1 MALKKL
7 FFYKGTF
14 DKTTYNY
21 IDGAIYFDTGT
32 KEIRLGQGGTG
43 NYTVYGSSGNV
54 SDANLN
60 TDDGNVI
67 LTISKVDG
75 TNITLDFSDIAS
87 AKDVSV
93 TFDKLTTRIGNIETA
108 YAAADKDLKKLIE
121 NIIAKNADDGTKKG
135 FNLDY
140 TADKRLNLTYTA
152 GTETTTVSSIDAKE
166 FIKDG
171 MIKGT
176 ALAVADGD
184 GNVSVA
190 IGETNVGISGCTA
203 GHTYIVLLWNIDA
216 GNDATADT
224 DTTAID
230 VTTLIDVYIAGDG
243 ISVNGNK
250 ISVKHDD
257 TLKTDD
263 DGTLGVNFDD
273 DTLKTDDDGTLGVNF
288 GSSIQKTDDVYDT
301 VWQLYTTE

>member
-43 NYTVYGSSGNV
+43 KYTVYGNSGNV

-60 TDDGNVI
+60 TDDGKVI
-67 LTISKVDG
+67 LTISKFDG

-93 TFDKLTTRIGNIETA
+93 TFDKLTTRIGDLEKA
-108 YAAADKDLKKLIE
+108 YEAADKDLQNLIN
-121 NIIAKNADDGTKKG
+121 NIVAKNADDGTKKG
-135 FNLDY
+135 FNLYYDSIN
-140 TADKRLNLTYTA
+140 KLLNLTYTA
-152 GTETTTVSSIDAKE
+152 GTETTTVSSIDAKT

-176 ALAVADGD
+176 ALAVADDD

-203 GHTYIVLLWNIDA
+203 GHTYIVLLWNTDA
-216 GNDATADT
+216 GNDNTDGT

-230 VTTLIDVYIAGDG
+230 VTTLIDVYTAGAG
-243 ISVNGNK
+243 ISVDGNK
-250 ISVKHDD
+250 ISVKHND

-263 DGTLGVNFDD
+263 N
-273 DTLKTDDDGTLGVNF
+273 GTLGVNF
-288 GSSIQKTDDVYDT
+288 GSSIQKTDDRYDT
-301 VWQLYTTE
+301 VWQSYTTE

>member
-14 DKTTYNY
+14 DKTTDNY

-43 NYTVYGSSGNV
+43 KYTVYGSSGNV

-60 TDDGNVI
+60 TENGKVI

-93 TFDKLTTRIGNIETA
+93 TFDKLTTRIGDLEKA
-108 YAAADKDLKKLIE
+108 YEAADTDLQNLIN
-121 NIIAKNADDGTKKG
+121 NIVAKNADDGTKKG
-135 FNLDY
+135 FNLVY
-140 TADKRLNLTYTA
+140 ESANRLLNLTYTA

-176 ALAVADGD
+176 ALAVADTD
-184 GNVSVA
+184 GNISVT

-203 GHTYIVLLWNIDA
+203 GHTYIVLLWNTDA
-216 GNDATADT
+216 GNDNTDGT

-230 VTTLIDVYIAGDG
+230 VTTLIDIYIAGDG
-243 ISVNGNK
+243 ISVDGNK
-250 ISVKHDD
+250 ISVKHND

-263 DGTLGVNFDD
+263 AGI
-273 DTLKTDDDGTLGVNF
+273 LGVNF
-288 GSSIQKTDDVYDT
+288 GSSIQKTDDKYDT
-301 VWQLYTTE
+301 VWQLY

>member
-14 DKTTYNY
+14 DKTTDNY

-43 NYTVYGSSGNV
+43 KYTVYGSSGNV

-60 TDDGNVI
+60 TDNGKII

-93 TFDKLTTRIGNIETA
+93 TFDKLTTRIGNLETA
-108 YAAADKDLKKLIE
+108 YTAADKDLQNLIE
-121 NIIAKNADDGTKKG
+121 NIVAKNADDGTKKG
-135 FNLDY
+135 FNLVYDS
-140 TADKRLNLTYTA
+140 DNKLLNLTYTA
-152 GTETTTVSSIDAKE
+152 GTETTTVSSMDAKE

-203 GHTYIVLLWNIDA
+203 GHTYIVLLWNTDA
-216 GNDATADT
+216 GNDNTDDT

-230 VTTLIDVYIAGDG
+230 VTTLIDIYIAGDG

-257 TLKTDD
+257 TLKTAA
-263 DGTLGVNFDD
+263 
-273 DTLKTDDDGTLGVNF
+273 DGTLGVNF